1 MSIRHINLSLM
12 MCHGIIPP
20 QFNPIRIFM
29 NKAQFVELV
38 QKHGEYNTKAA
49 ADAAIDAVTAAI
61 TEALC
66 AKEDVAL
73 PGFGSFKTAT
83 QAAKEGKVPGTDKT
97 YSKPATTV
105 AKFAASSVLKEKVA
119 GN

>member
-1 MSIRHINLSLM
+1 
-12 MCHGIIPP
+12 MCHAIIPP
-20 QFNPIRIFM
+20 QFNPIRNFM
-29 NKAQFVELV
+29 NKAQFAELV
-38 QKHGEYNTKAA
+38 QQHGGYASKTA

-61 TEALC
+61 TEALS

-83 QAAKEGKVPGTDKT
+83 QAAKEGKIPGTDKM

-105 AKFAASSVLKEKVA
+105 AKFTASSVLKEKVA

>member
-1 MSIRHINLSLM
+1 
-12 MCHGIIPP
+12 
-20 QFNPIRIFM
+20 M

-38 QKHGEYNTKAA
+38 QKHGEYASKAA

-61 TEALC
+61 TEALSN
-66 AKEDVAL
+66 KEDVAL

-105 AKFAASSVLKEKVA
+105 AKFAASSVLKDKVA

>member
-1 MSIRHINLSLM
+1 
-12 MCHGIIPP
+12 
-20 QFNPIRIFM
+20 M

-38 QKHGEYNTKAA
+38 QKHGDYSSKAA
-49 ADAAIDAVTAAI
+49 ADTAINAITAAI
-61 TEALC
+61 TEALS

-73 PGFGSFKTAT
+73 VGFGTFKTAT

-105 AKFAASSVLKEKVA
+105 AKFVASSVLKEKVA